1 MRKNLVIEILDRYEK
16 ATQELIY
23 YKQRVERHEQQIRT
37 INRENQQ
44 LKANMHF
51 LESKLEQFKNT
62 ENETTN

>member
-37 INRENQQ
+37 VNRENQQ

-51 LESKLEQFKNT
+51 LEAKLEQLKNT
-62 ENETTN
+62 ENETN